1 MEVTVGTATLPE
13 EKPIVAIYTASAQT
27 YMESYR
33 QLNPPILSPF
43 KTWACNTVFLLM
55 FAGIIWRI
63 TTEFQSTGI
72 SDYVSLLVG
81 GGLLFRKQLLNLLLW
96 LTTRSWVRRGKSLD
110 FDFVCRLESFPDKY
124 VIKTNI
130 RLVEIPWTA
139 ISKAKITP
147 LGTGLYAS
155 PSEAYWNPA
164 SAFESPEE
172 YSRFLALV
180 REKVK
185 TVEELN

>member
-72 SDYVSLLVG
+72 FDYVSLLGFG
-81 GGLLFRKQLLNLLLW
+81 GILFRRQLLNLLLYLAAKGW
-96 LTTRSWVRRGKSLD
+96 FKRLKKQG
-110 FDFVCRLESFPDKY
+110 FDFVHHLEIFPEKY

-130 RLVEIPWTA
+130 RTVETRWSGI
-139 ISKAKITP
+139 ILAKIAP
-147 LGTGLYAS
+147 LGTGLFIS
-155 PSEAYWNPA
+155 PSDSYWNPA